1 MHHGF
6 LYDQVKKLYNLS
18 IIFSNVV
25 FRITN
30 LVPGSCTGIKS
41 NTLGPA
47 GRANTSVFP
56 ELPHQDL
63 PQTHL
68 ILRQPADTTSLN
80 ISR

>member
-6 LYDQVKKLYNLS
+6 LYDQVKLYLPLKLYNLS

-25 FRITN
+25 FGITN

-47 GRANTSVFP
+47 GRATSVFP

-63 PQTHL
+63 PRL
-68 ILRQPADTTSLN
+68 I
-80 ISR
+80 